1 MNNDKIQKIMTTASL
16 IVAVILLMAT
26 SYMFLQQKT
35 IGFMN
40 TLKAA
45 FVPLF
50 LLANAILT
58 GLITVNNLVIID
70 AEDSS

>member
-1 MNNDKIQKIMTTASL
+1 MNNVKIQKIMTTASL

-35 IGFMN
+35 IGLMS

-58 GLITVNNLVIID
+58 GLITVNNLVID

>member
-1 MNNDKIQKIMTTASL
+1 MNNVKIQKIMTTASL

-35 IGFMN
+35 IGFMS

-58 GLITVNNLVIID
+58 GLITVNNLVID